1 MAVWIAR
8 SANLLGLDARHLDNK
23 WEFIM
28 NTDALEDDASEPN
41 VGRCV
46 QIQATRIDAAGDRT
60 RRLRLSEW

>member
-1 MAVWIAR
+1 
-8 SANLLGLDARHLDNK
+8 LDNK

-46 QIQATRIDAAGDRT
+46 QIQATRIDAARSNALAAFAKGE
-60 RRLRLSEW
+60 RLARY